1 MILGY
6 CVLLTQHDKQLAKT
20 VENVLE
26 LDIGDGIHLL
36 KRTILKKYSIFYSE
50 IENKNVTIIK
60 WVNTTFIS
68 KWSYFDFS
76 SLVRIFPN
84 LTVLTVINCFTGIG
98 IVTTHV
104 SQAFPF

>member
-1 MILGY
+1 MILGC
-6 CVLLTQHDKQLAKT
+6 CVLLTQHDKQLVKT

-60 WVNTTFIS
+60 SVNTTFIS
-68 KWSYFDFS
+68 K
-76 SLVRIFPN
+76 
-84 LTVLTVINCFTGIG
+84 
-98 IVTTHV
+98 
-104 SQAFPF
+104 